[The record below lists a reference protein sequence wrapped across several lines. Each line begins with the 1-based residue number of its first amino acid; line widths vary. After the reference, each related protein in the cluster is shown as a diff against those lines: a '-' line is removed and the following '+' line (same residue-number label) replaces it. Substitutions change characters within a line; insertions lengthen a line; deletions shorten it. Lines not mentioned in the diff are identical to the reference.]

1 MYPEYWAEK
10 FPEKPAAINSE
21 TGESLSYRELSDRC
35 NRFVNLMRDRGI
47 VRGDTIAV
55 LMENNLRFF
64 EVMWAALSSGL
75 YVTPI
80 NKFLNSEEVSYIV
93 NDSDA
98 KLLVTSRALK
108 SVAEEL
114 PTRCPACQHFLAVDG
129 EVNGYEVFESATLLH
144 STVIEGQR
152 PFGDFMN
159 YSSGI
164 TGRPK
169 GIKLPLRDVT
179 VDNPKTPL
187 GRIHKDLWDFDDATV
202 YLSTAP
208 LYHSAPSAFAAS
220 THKWGGTVVM
230 MPRFDPSEALQA
242 IEKHHVTHSQWVPT
256 MFIRMLKLPEEER
269 SKYNLSSLRF
279 AVHLAAPCPV
289 EIKKAMLAWWGEVI
303 YEVYGGTEL
312 NGSTHATPRDW
323 LQNPGTVGKPMLGVV
338 HICDDDGNE
347 VAVNQSG
354 TVYFELPRLRFQY
367 HKDPGQTRNAVHPTH
382 PNWSS
387 LGDVG
392 YVNDRGFLF
401 LNDRKTFMINSGG
414 VNIYPQE
421 IEDALVQ
428 HPKIEDV
435 AVIGVHN
442 DDMGE
447 EVKAIVQLSRG
458 EQASDALAEEI
469 IAFARTKL
477 AKFKVPKS
485 VDFTD
490 ELPRLPTGKLY
501 KNKLRDKYWS
511 DRKSRII

>member
-1 MYPEYWAEK
+1 MHPEYWAAK
-10 FPEKPAAINSE
+10 FPKKAAAINSE
-21 TGESLSYRELSDRC
+21 TGESVTYSELSDRC
-35 NRFVNLMRDRGI
+35 NRLVNLMRAKGL
-47 VRGDTIAV
+47 VRGDSISV

-80 NKFLNSEEVSYIV
+80 NKFLNAEEVAYIV

-98 KLLVTSRALK
+98 KLLITSYAMRE
-108 SVAEEL
+108 VAEQL
-114 PTRCPACQHFLAVDG
+114 PARCANCQHFLAVDG
-129 EVNGYEVFESATLLH
+129 EINGYESLEFATSLH
-144 STVIEGQR
+144 STVVEGPK
-152 PFGDFMN
+152 PFGEFMN

-169 GIKLPLRDVT
+169 GIKWPLRDVT

-187 GRIHKDLWDFDDATV
+187 GRMHKELWGFDETTI
-202 YLSTAP
+202 YLSTTP

-220 THKWGGTVVM
+220 TQKWGGTVVM
-230 MPRFDPSEALQA
+230 MPRFDPTEALRA
-242 IEKHHVTHSQWVPT
+242 IEKYQVTHSQWVPT

-269 SKYNLSSLRF
+269 LKYDLSSLRV

-289 EIKKAMLAWWGEVI
+289 DVKKAMLAWWGEVI
-303 YEVYGGTEL
+303 YELYGGTEL
-312 NGSTHATPRDW
+312 NGATHATPREW
-323 LQNPGTVGKPMLGVV
+323 LENPGTVGKPVLGVL

-347 VAVNQSG
+347 LPPNQSG
-354 TVYFELPRLRFQY
+354 TVFFELPRLRFQY
-367 HKDPGQTRNAVHPTH
+367 HKDPTQTRDAVHPTH
-382 PNWSS
+382 KNWSA

-392 YVNDRGFLF
+392 YVNERGFLF

-421 IEDALVQ
+421 IEDVLVQ
-428 HPKIEDV
+428 HPKIDDV

-442 DDMGE
+442 EEMGE
-447 EVKAIVQLSRG
+447 EVKAIVQLAPNV
-458 EQASDALAEEI
+458 EPSDALAEEFI
-469 IAFARTKL
+469 RFARTKL
-477 AKFKVPKS
+477 AKYKVPKS
-485 VDFTD
+485 VDFID

-501 KNKLRDKYWS
+501 KNKLRDKYWG